1 MTTLLLTFGLM
12 LLLIVGMAVGV
23 LAGRKPIKGS
33 CGGLQN
39 LGLKGKC
46 DVCGG
51 DFEKC
56 EESSPEKP
64 EAGGSGVET
73 YRPGA

>member
-12 LLLIVGMAVGV
+12 LLLVVGMAVGV

-56 EESSPEKP
+56 DETGLKGPGAG
-64 EAGGSGVET
+64 EAVRQ
-73 YRPGA
+73 YRPDS

>member
-1 MTTLLLTFGLM
+1 MTTLLLTFGFM
-12 LLLIVGMAVGV
+12 LLLILGMAVGV

-56 EESSPEKP
+56 EEVQ
-64 EAGGSGVET
+64 AGAERGDDGVRQ
-73 YRPGA
+73 YRPNS

>member
-56 EESSPEKP
+56 EETKP
-64 EAGGSGVET
+64 ASGAAAEGVRQ
-73 YRPGA
+73 YRPEP